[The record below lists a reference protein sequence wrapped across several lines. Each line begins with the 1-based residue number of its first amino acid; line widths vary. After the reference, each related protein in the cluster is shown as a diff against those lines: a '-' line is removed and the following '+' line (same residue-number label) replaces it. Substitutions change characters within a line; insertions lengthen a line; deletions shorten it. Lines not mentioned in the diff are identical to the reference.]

1 MARSIGMAL
10 ENPTPVYR
18 GVILFLYPGVH
29 NRPLKT
35 YTTADGTEYLY
46 HRASAYG
53 PYGSKGPATAQV
65 TSAIRNHNEWVKRG
79 HYTNSHEFNEQT
91 RKYELVP
98 NGDSVPSLTAFVEE
112 QVPAWT
118 PIDGT
123 TRTV

>member
-1 MARSIGMAL
+1 MARHIGVSI

-29 NRPLKT
+29 NRVLKT

-46 HRASAYG
+46 HTANAYG

-79 HYTNSHEFNEQT
+79 HYTTTHEFNSVT
-91 RKYELVP
+91 RKYDVFP
-98 NGDSVPSLTAFVEE
+98 NGNSVPSLTAFVEE
-112 QVPAWT
+112 QIPAWT